1 MDQLKAHYDKVLLAA
16 AGLLLAVTALYLV
29 GQAGA
34 LGDLFPAPTIK
45 SSGAPFEP
53 DNRIAQFNEDR
64 ATMDRRQAWDDARGS
79 LFVSREYVEQDGRL
93 IDIMQGDAEIFPGIP
108 NKWIKQYNL
117 DYMDRKLP
125 ERDPDSDGFTNLEEF
140 RAQTN
145 PRDPA
150 SHPSAWTKL
159 RLIAI
164 KPEQLRIKFQTVTDS
179 EGDEIKE
186 VQINT
191 IGSGDATARTGVT
204 KFYKIGDM
212 IRISERDDSGKTVET
227 ETPFKLIRAKMSG
240 PNGEPEVVIQNT
252 ADGKEI
258 RLEREKV
265 KDSPYS
271 LVTLKDVRS
280 GQEFQLRS
288 GDDFDLPDAGRYKL
302 IDVTEEKAQIK
313 DLRTEELCA
322 VPREVSA
329 PEASPFTTQ

>member
-1 MDQLKAHYDKVLLAA
+1 MDQLKAHYDKLLLAA
-16 AGLLLAVTALYLV
+16 AGLFLAGTALYLV

-34 LGDLFPAPTIK
+34 LGELFPPPLVK
-45 SSGAPFEP
+45 SGGAPFEP
-53 DNRIAQFNEDR
+53 DKKIAQFDEDR
-64 ATMDRRQAWDDARGS
+64 ALMDRRQVWDDAKGS

-125 ERDPDSDGFTNLEEF
+125 ERDPDSDGFSNLEEF

-150 SHPSAWTKL
+150 SHPAAWTKL
-159 RLIAI
+159 RLVAI

-191 IGSGDATARTGVT
+191 IGSNDASARRGVT

-212 IRISERDDSGKTVET
+212 IRISERDASGATVET
-227 ETPFKLIRAKMSG
+227 ETPFKLIRAQMRG
-240 PNGEPEVVIQNT
+240 PNGDPEIVVQNT

-271 LVTLKDVRS
+271 LVTLRDVRN

-288 GDDFDLPDAGRYKL
+288 GDDFELPEAGRYKL
-302 IDVTEEKAQIK
+302 IDVTEEKAQIR

-322 VPREVSA
+322 VPREVPS
-329 PEASPFTTQ
+329 PEPPPFTTQ